1 MIQTIGI
8 IGLALLALA
17 WIPQTYSVIKKKQSN
32 INLNFGI
39 LYVIGSLILVYYSIQ
54 IKDNIFLI
62 LNSTVTIMS
71 AISLYFS
78 TGKRKI

>member
-1 MIQTIGI
+1 MVQTIGI

-17 WIPQTYSVIKKKQSN
+17 WIPQTYSIIKKRRSY
-32 INLNFGI
+32 INPKFGI

-54 IKDNIFLI
+54 INDIIFLI
-62 LNSTVTIMS
+62 LNSFVALMS

-78 TGKRKI
+78 TGKRKK

>member
-1 MIQTIGI
+1 VSTIGI

-17 WIPQTYSVIKKKQSN
+17 WLPQTYSVIKKKKSN
-32 INLNFGI
+32 INPGFGT
-39 LYVIGSLILVYYSIQ
+39 LYVLGSLILIYYSIQ

-62 LNSTVTIMS
+62 LNILVAIMS

-78 TGKRKI
+78 TGKRKK